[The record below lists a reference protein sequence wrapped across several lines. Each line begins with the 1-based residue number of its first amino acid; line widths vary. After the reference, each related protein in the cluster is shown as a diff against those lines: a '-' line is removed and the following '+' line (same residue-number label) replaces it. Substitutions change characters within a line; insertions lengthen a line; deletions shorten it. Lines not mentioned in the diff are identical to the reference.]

1 MWNTLSAASNTTK
14 PWNCTVHQLS
24 GHQSLPNTTKIVLQ
38 KQRKNLNCHWTK
50 IYSLIICNLKVL
62 TRNCL
67 DIQVIVSQF
76 SPEIRIS
83 QGGVYEILTDT
94 NYNNGKS
101 LNSWKLKF
109 SNILNNSVPVSVIKS
124 KEMDNGIH

>member
-1 MWNTLSAASNTTK
+1 MKLFICRKYHPDVT
-14 PWNCTVHQLS
+14 PQ
-24 GHQSLPNTTKIVLQ
+24 QSHEIAPAKIVLQ
-38 KQRKNLNCHWTK
+38 EQRKNLNCRWTK
-50 IYSLIICNLKVL
+50 MYSLIICNLKVL

-76 SPEIRIS
+76 SPEIRIC
-83 QGGVYEILTDT
+83 QGRVYELLTDT

-101 LNSWKLKF
+101 LNRGKLKF

>member
-1 MWNTLSAASNTTK
+1 M
-14 PWNCTVHQLS
+14 
-24 GHQSLPNTTKIVLQ
+24 
-38 KQRKNLNCHWTK
+38 
-50 IYSLIICNLKVL
+50 YSLIIRYLKVL

-101 LNSWKLKF
+101 LNS
-109 SNILNNSVPVSVIKS
+109 
-124 KEMDNGIH
+124 